1 MKPEKPIRLTI
12 ESVENG
18 YVVQETSYENSLY
31 MGGRRW
37 VAESRAML
45 CEIVNNLSEGFERNQ
60 P

>member
-18 YVVQETSYENSLY
+18 YLVQETSHENY
-31 MGGRRW
+31 MLVGRRW
-37 VAESRAML
+37 VAESRAAL
-45 CEIVNNLSEGFERNQ
+45 CEIVNNLSGEFERNQ